1 MLSDLETITD
11 ELEREAT
18 IGIIHNC
25 ELFTNNLYFTM
36 VGSNK
41 CLP

>member
-1 MLSDLETITD
+1 MLPDLDTITD

-25 ELFTNNLYFTM
+25 ELFTKNFTM